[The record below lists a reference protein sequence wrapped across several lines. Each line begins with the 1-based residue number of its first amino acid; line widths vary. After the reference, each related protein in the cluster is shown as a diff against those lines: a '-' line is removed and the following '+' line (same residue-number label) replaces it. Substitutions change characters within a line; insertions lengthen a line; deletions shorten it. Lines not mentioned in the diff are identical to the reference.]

1 MNTFM
6 FIYFIN
12 PSSLTTCNQIYTWI
26 FFFVEMLFFVK
37 VKYQIKVI
45 MFNITSIC
53 QHTVSKCHPEVKFKN
68 FKMKSTMV
76 KKSKAIGVDHRQ
88 MVSLIF
94 CLRANPLE
102 FNTKLFLTQKFICS
116 SIFCHYI
123 V

>member
-1 MNTFM
+1 
-6 FIYFIN
+6 
-12 PSSLTTCNQIYTWI
+12 
-26 FFFVEMLFFVK
+26 
-37 VKYQIKVI
+37 

-76 KKSKAIGVDHRQ
+76 KKSKAIGVDQ
-88 MVSLIF
+88 TVSLIF
-94 CLRANPLE
+94 CLRENPLE
-102 FNTKLFLTQKFICS
+102 FNTKLFLTQKFIFS